1 MSVMEDTGVSVMED
15 TEVSVME
22 ETGTTAT
29 EEVAEVVDLAAK
41 DEVKSRDCWESQSV
55 PKCHRKQLKFI
66 QQGVVKIWAHKSNS
80 VQSRLEHIR
89 SLRGFRKQL
98 YLLRMSVFRLFCSSL
113 PEIELCFQPR
123 QLPLQFWSLNY
134 EI

>member
-41 DEVKSRDCWESQSV
+41 DEVKSRDCW
-55 PKCHRKQLKFI
+55 
-66 QQGVVKIWAHKSNS
+66 
-80 VQSRLEHIR
+80 
-89 SLRGFRKQL
+89 
-98 YLLRMSVFRLFCSSL
+98 
-113 PEIELCFQPR
+113 
-123 QLPLQFWSLNY
+123 SLNRCLSATGSSSSSFNK
-134 EI
+134 EL